1 MEQITIPKPFDAHMH
16 LRQGQML
23 ANVAKFTKPFW
34 GGVIMGN
41 TNPPITTTGDAFN
54 YQQEIFLAA
63 PGFQPFMTI
72 MLNRQITVGIIRDA
86 WEAGIK
92 IIKFIPG
99 NTSTNSANGVNL
111 WDASFYF
118 PLLREAQELGMIL
131 SIHAEAV
138 TDSLDKLI
146 PYEQREEEAI
156 EVLSVIAM
164 SFPML
169 RIVVEH
175 ASTYEMINYVEE
187 NYAFRPTVATITA
200 HHLLLETSDVLRRD
214 GSVEK
219 PLNFCLPVAKS
230 RKDRE
235 ALIKAATSGLPCFFF
250 GSDSAPHLWP
260 AKNNGAAGVFSHPTA
275 LQTLAEIF
283 AKKNAL
289 EKLPDFTSGFAEK
302 FYNLDPPSNR
312 GEITLKKES
321 WQVPLEHK
329 GIPIFRGGEKITWK
343 IL

>member
-23 ANVAKFTKPFW
+23 TNVAKFTKLFW

-41 TNPPITTTGDAFN
+41 TDPPITTAEDVFH

-72 MLNRQITVGIIRDA
+72 MLNHQTTIEIIRDA
-86 WEAGIK
+86 WKAGIR

-99 NTSTNSANGVNL
+99 NTSTNSANGVSL
-111 WDASFYF
+111 WDTSFYF
-118 PLLREAQELGMIL
+118 PLLREAKRLDMTL
-131 SIHAEAV
+131 SIHAEAA
-138 TDSLDKLI
+138 TDSLGKLI

-175 ASTYEMINYVEE
+175 ASTWKMVEYVKE
-187 NYAFRPTVATITA
+187 NYTSRPIAATVTA
-200 HHLLLETSDVLRRD
+200 HHLLLDISDVLGED
-214 GSVEK
+214 GFIEN
-219 PLNFCLPVAKS
+219 PLNFCLPIAKN

-235 ALIKAATSGLPCFFF
+235 ALIEAATSGLPCFFF
-250 GSDSAPHLWP
+250 GSDSAPHSWL
-260 AKNNGAAGVFSHPTA
+260 AKNNGAAGIFSHPTA

-289 EKLPDFTSGFAEK
+289 EKLSDFTSGFAEK
-302 FYNLDPPSNR
+302 FHDLDPPPDC
-312 GEITLKKES
+312 EKITLKKES
-321 WQVPLEHK
+321 WQVPLKH
-329 GIPIFRGGEKITWK
+329 GSIPIFRGGEKIPWK
-343 IL
+343 IV